1 MESES
6 ELLLSKIDKKIEKLY
21 FSVFCFMQANPRF
34 PKEKSPDISPFQLN
48 RTQSKISLN
57 RSSSDLNAEFV
68 VQDSKENSIQG
79 SYSKS
84 LNNRNL
90 GLNFMISNDF
100 RKAVIDKLNSF
111 KVTFQICSLTKANL
125 FEILTKV
132 QKIKMF

>member
-6 ELLLSKIDKKIEKLY
+6 ELLLSKIHRKIQKLY
-21 FSVFCFMQANPRF
+21 FSVFCFMQANPKL
-34 PKEKSPDISPFQLN
+34 PKEKSPDISPFQPN